1 MWNNSPDGINTA
13 FEWCFNPIGTIFA
26 NKEFT
31 SLREIG
37 FFGVRELA
45 KGAFKNVVVSG
56 VLIYPSSCKA
66 VSDGCFF
73 NATIDTIDIPAS
85 ITYLAGTCFHS
96 SKTKNIIFRSKTPPK
111 LYGYQEFGGKIHM
124 GKIYI
129 PDDSIELYRTKWGSW
144 LPFAP
149 LSEYHP

>member
-1 MWNNSPDGINTA
+1 M
-13 FEWCFNPIGTIFA
+13 FA
-26 NKEFT
+26 KKTFT

-37 FFGVRELA
+37 FLGASNLA
-45 KGAFKNVVVSG
+45 NRAFENVIVSG
-56 VLIYPSSCKA
+56 VLVYPANCKI

-85 ITYLAGTCFHS
+85 VTYLAGTCFYS
-96 SKTKNIIFRSKTPPK
+96 SRTKKIIFRSKTPPK
-111 LYGYQEFGGKIHM
+111 LYGYQEFGGKIRM

-149 LSEYHP
+149 LSEYQG

>member
-1 MWNNSPDGINTA
+1 M
-13 FEWCFNPIGTIFA
+13 FA
-26 NKEFT
+26 NKEFS

-37 FFGVRELA
+37 LFGAKVFS

-85 ITYLAGTCFHS
+85 VTYLAGTCFHS
-96 SKTKNIIFRSKTPPK
+96 SKTNNIIFHSKTPPK
-111 LYGYQEFGGKIHM
+111 LYGYQEFGGNISL
-124 GKIYI
+124 GKVYV
-129 PDDSIELYRTKWGSW
+129 PDESIELYRTKLGNWI
-144 LPFAP
+144 PFAP
-149 LSEYHP
+149 LSEYHS

>member
-1 MWNNSPDGINTA
+1 M
-13 FEWCFNPIGTIFA
+13 FA

-37 FFGVRELA
+37 FFGASELA

-56 VLIYPSSCKA
+56 VLIYPGSCKA

-85 ITYLAGTCFHS
+85 VTYLAGMCFHS

-111 LYGYQEFGGKIHM
+111 LYGYQEFGGNIRMRKV
-124 GKIYI
+124 YV
-129 PDDSIELYRTKWGSW
+129 PDESIELYRAKWESW

-149 LSEYHP
+149 LSEYQG